1 MNGQF
6 LPVFLLL
13 SIIILYLIYYFLRKS
28 SPEPGSRRIY
38 SDLSSGGRIIVSK
51 RYRISGKP
59 DMIMRKGRNLIPFEY
74 KSTDAERPRSGHL
87 LQMAAYFLI
96 LEENFPES
104 RIDHGILEYR
114 RKKFR
119 IENSRELREKLLK
132 TVNEMRGS
140 DMSGKRNHNNPGKC
154 FRCSFKDSCL
164 QNLITA
170 KR

>member
-1 MNGQF
+1 MNGQL
-6 LPVFLLL
+6 LPVIFVTLILV
-13 SIIILYLIYYFLRKS
+13 LYLIYHFLRKAN
-28 SPEPGSRRIY
+28 PEPGSRRIY
-38 SDLSSGGRIIVSK
+38 SDLSSSGKIIVSN

-59 DMIMRKGRNLIPFEY
+59 DMIMRKGRYLVPFEY
-74 KSTDAERPRSGHL
+74 KSTDADRPRSGHL

-96 LEENFPES
+96 LEENFPEL
-104 RIDHGILEYR
+104 RVDHGVLEYR

-119 IENSRELREKLLK
+119 IENSRELRDQLLK
-132 TVNEMRGS
+132 TVHKMRGS
-140 DMSGKRNHNNPGKC
+140 NLNGKRNHNNPGKC